1 MLLPLLA
8 ISLHPSQLNTSLLSF
23 YGRNYSQVTVIV
35 TEIYIN
41 IFVYK
46 KLNQVLVGWNS
57 RFFLTND
64 SFHFEGSFHV

>member
-46 KLNQVLVGWNS
+46 KLNQVFVG
-57 RFFLTND
+57 
-64 SFHFEGSFHV
+64 